1 MIEIYF
7 EYVRTIINSTPI
19 VQACSIT
26 TDRRSGEIG
35 FLRGDLVFI
44 DGSRLHFREFV
55 RQVAD
60 TPPDR
65 YTYAYHYQTVSGN
78 LIFRYD
84 NTSHFPALSGFPHHK
99 HIGNETDVSSVSP
112 PDFMMVLKEIESTIA
127 ADKKNA
133 DI

>member
-7 EYVRTIINSTPI
+7 ESVRTIINNTLI
-19 VQACSIT
+19 VQACTIT
-26 TDRRSGEIG
+26 TDRRSDEIG
-35 FLRGDLVFI
+35 FLRGDLVFM

-65 YTYAYHYQTVSGN
+65 YTYVYHYQSVNGA

-84 NTSHFPALSGFPHHK
+84 NTSHFPYLSGFPHHK
-99 HIGNETDVSSVSP
+99 HSGDETDVSSVAP
-112 PDFMMVLKEIESTIA
+112 PDLMEVLKEIEVTIA
-127 ADKKNA
+127 ADNKIA

>member
-7 EYVRTIINSTPI
+7 ESVRTIINSTLI
-19 VQACSIT
+19 VQACTIT
-26 TDRRSGEIG
+26 TDRRSDEIG
-35 FLRGDLVFI
+35 FLRGDLVFM

-65 YTYAYHYQTVSGN
+65 YTYVYHYQNVNGA

-84 NTSHFPALSGFPHHK
+84 NTSHFPSLSGFPHHK
-99 HIGNETDVSSVSP
+99 HIGEADVFSVTP
-112 PDFMMVLKEIESTIA
+112 PDLMEVLKEIEATIA
-127 ADKKNA
+127 ADNKIS
-133 DI
+133 DT